1 MWTHETKHLKSSSRI
16 ELPTSHRSRQDSWCL
31 LFQSMSRLPVD
42 GRAIV
47 WVFAMAMRSQLHPNA
62 PVGHLL
68 GIDEQAIINIVVSR
82 WFWLGVL
89 NPHNTRNVFDP
100 LLEQLEVVL
109 GAKFN
114 EAHARLLTVWPM
126 FLFSLRLHQRMWPSL
141 QRTITHIKRCSR
153 HCWWRGAG
161 LV

>member
-1 MWTHETKHLKSSSRI
+1 
-16 ELPTSHRSRQDSWCL
+16 
-31 LFQSMSRLPVD
+31 
-42 GRAIV
+42 
-47 WVFAMAMRSQLHPNA
+47 MAMRCQLHPNV

-109 GAKFN
+109 GVKFN
-114 EAHARLLTVWPM
+114 EAHARLLTV
-126 FLFSLRLHQRMWPSL
+126 
-141 QRTITHIKRCSR
+141 
-153 HCWWRGAG
+153 
-161 LV
+161 